1 MKTYSDN
8 DKKLMLVTR
17 GLTYISMYN
26 YDLKMGKMSNEYY
39 WDGIAE
45 VLRSVAQ
52 VDKDAF

>member
-26 YDLKMGKMSNEYY
+26 YDLKMGKMSNEDY

>member
-17 GLTYISMYN
+17 GLTYISIYN
-26 YDLKMGKMSNEYY
+26 YDLKMGKMSNEDY

>member
-8 DKKLMLVTR
+8 DKKLMLVTL

-26 YDLKMGKMSNEYY
+26 YDLKMGKMTNEDY
-39 WDGIAE
+39 WDGVAE

>member
-26 YDLKMGKMSNEYY
+26 YDLKMGKMSNEDY

-52 VDKDAF
+52 VDKDDF

>member
-26 YDLKMGKMSNEYY
+26 YDLKMGKMTNEDY
-39 WDGIAE
+39 WDGVAE

-52 VDKDAF
+52 VDKDNF